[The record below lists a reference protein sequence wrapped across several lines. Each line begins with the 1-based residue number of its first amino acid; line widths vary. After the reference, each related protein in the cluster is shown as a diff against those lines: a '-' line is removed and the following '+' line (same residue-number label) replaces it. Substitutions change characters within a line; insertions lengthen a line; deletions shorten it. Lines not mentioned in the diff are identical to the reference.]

1 MGDCGPPPETE
12 QALHKIEEIRAKD
25 PRYSLRAYE
34 FTRLAVTY
42 ASQVHLAHGA
52 HVTGPELLE
61 AIRRFALD
69 RYGLMTADV
78 LREWGVTTTQ
88 DFGEIVFH
96 LVEAELLS
104 KTEEDRLEDFRD
116 VYAFEDAF
124 NPARIWDEISD
135 SCA

>member
-1 MGDCGPPPETE
+1 MRLPRRAVLVSALAYLVACSGGDSG
-12 QALHKIEEIRAKD
+12 
-25 PRYSLRAYE
+25 
-34 FTRLAVTY
+34 
-42 ASQVHLAHGA
+42 
-52 HVTGPELLE
+52 TGPTQKIPTNLGVSAGNNQSAEV
-61 AIRRFALD
+61 A
-69 RYGLMTADV
+69 TAF
-78 LREWGVTTTQ
+78 RESGIVVRE

>member
-1 MGDCGPPPETE
+1 
-12 QALHKIEEIRAKD
+12 
-25 PRYSLRAYE
+25 
-34 FTRLAVTY
+34 
-42 ASQVHLAHGA
+42 
-52 HVTGPELLE
+52 
-61 AIRRFALD
+61 
-69 RYGLMTADV
+69 MTADV

>member
-1 MGDCGPPPETE
+1 M
-12 QALHKIEEIRAKD
+12 QKIEEIRAKD
-25 PRYSLRAYE
+25 PRYALRAYE
-34 FTRLAVTY
+34 FTRQAVTY
-42 ASQVHLAHGA
+42 ASQVVQAHGA

-69 RYGLMTADV
+69 RYGLLASDV
-78 LREWGVTTTQ
+78 LRDWGVTSTQ

-104 KTEEDRLEDFRD
+104 KTDEDRLEDFRD

-124 NPARIWDEISD
+124 DAARIWDEIED